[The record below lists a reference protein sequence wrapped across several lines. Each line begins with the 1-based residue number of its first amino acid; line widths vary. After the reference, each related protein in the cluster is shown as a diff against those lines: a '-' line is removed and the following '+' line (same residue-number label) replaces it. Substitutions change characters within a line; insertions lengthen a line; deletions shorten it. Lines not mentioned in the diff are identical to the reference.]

1 MDVLI
6 DDMPTDLQPENRSF
20 DTGQDVFETVF
31 DQAKAG
37 SVLMSEAARLVASEL
52 GYLYVKRNQTDGET
66 LVLENRFT
74 RYLRER
80 ETIGGS
86 YDAVFDQCADIYPE
100 YGQQTYNRVRGRVY
114 PRNVDSEPRIL
125 AQLQSPLYVNAGES
139 ITFRISYRDPDN
151 KTSNVTSID
160 MLELTSSDY
169 SFNQYKNGSGPDLSS
184 DLDVSPAYYN
194 SYVEVTFTNNGVIGG
209 YVIQYEA
216 WGYGIYAYDT
226 VEHTAENGT
235 VDLGAETL
243 ELDMP
248 YQVDPIKAVVFSE
261 YFLNEYGEP
270 FAGVQWVEFVA
281 NISDKNMLAFLEI
294 EPGMR
299 IGLIE
304 AVSGIEHDFYVNGCE
319 WSTQT
324 NIIRFRWYVS
334 RTSDSSDNWARYDE
348 SVYDDA
354 AEGYAI

>member
-1 MDVLI
+1 
-6 DDMPTDLQPENRSF
+6 
-20 DTGQDVFETVF
+20 
-31 DQAKAG
+31 
-37 SVLMSEAARLVASEL
+37 
-52 GYLYVKRNQTDGET
+52 
-66 LVLENRFT
+66 
-74 RYLRER
+74 
-80 ETIGGS
+80 
-86 YDAVFDQCADIYPE
+86 
-100 YGQQTYNRVRGRVY
+100 
-114 PRNVDSEPRIL
+114 
-125 AQLQSPLYVNAGES
+125 
-139 ITFRISYRDPDN
+139 
-151 KTSNVTSID
+151 